1 MSQIKCNIYLLKFK
15 FPITGKHNESLLI
28 QLDVCSE
35 MSPEREK
42 AAWLKRKGLLWKRGR
57 DDNKI
62 YCYTQTCLSLQFSQT
77 NMYFCCQINIP
88 WLQILWILSYETQTM
103 IRLEWFNYFFLN
115 NLHWHKACN
124 FITQVIWLLQIRM
137 CAHLWVCVLSFFFFF
152 FVHLGCK
159 AEIIKALMKLYI
171 FSLSSLK
178 LFLLIWSGWSQVTVA
193 ADVQQHS

>member
-1 MSQIKCNIYLLKFK
+1 MIPGCDYCRTIRSQLRHFESSYSFFNPYLVAVITIMSQIKCNIYLLKFK
-15 FPITGKHNESLLI
+15 FPITGKHSESLLI

-152 FVHLGCK
+152 FLC
-159 AEIIKALMKLYI
+159 I
-171 FSLSSLK
+171 
-178 LFLLIWSGWSQVTVA
+178 
-193 ADVQQHS
+193 